1 MTALWEAV
9 CSPTRKQVAY
19 RCAGHAREEVWEWV
33 WEWGHRWGG
42 EGEGVA
48 GAEGKAGSVGS

>member
-1 MTALWEAV
+1 
-9 CSPTRKQVAY
+9 VAY